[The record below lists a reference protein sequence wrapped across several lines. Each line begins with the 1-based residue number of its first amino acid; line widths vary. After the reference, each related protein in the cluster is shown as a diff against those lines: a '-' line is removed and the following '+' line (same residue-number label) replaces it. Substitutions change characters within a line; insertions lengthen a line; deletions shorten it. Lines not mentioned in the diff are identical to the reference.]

1 MTAVR
6 DAGTGSAG
14 ERLHAGARGLGVEL
28 EQRQHTRLMGY
39 LDELRRWNKAYNLV
53 SAASL
58 TDAVPRHLLD
68 CLSVLPHIHGKR
80 LLDIGTGAGLPGL
93 ILAISRPDIRVTL
106 LDSNTKKTRF
116 CRHVA
121 TALGLDNV
129 TVETSRV
136 ENFQSELPFSTVVSR
151 AFGSV
156 QELVTCSARLCD
168 SEARIL
174 AMKGVL
180 PSVEVDALGVMR
192 DNVRMLRL
200 DVPELGAE
208 RHLIVVRVAGEGD
221 TAVR

>member
-1 MTAVR
+1 VTTVC

-14 ERLHAGARGLGVEL
+14 EQLHAGARGLGVEL
-28 EQRQHTRLMGY
+28 EQRQHARLMGY

-68 CLSVLPHIHGKR
+68 CLSVLPHIHGER

-136 ENFQSELPFSTVVSR
+136 ETFQSELPFSTVVSR

-180 PSVEVDALGVMR
+180 PSAEVDALGAMR
-192 DNVRMLRL
+192 DNVCMLRL

-221 TAVR
+221 TALR

>member
-1 MTAVR
+1 MTTVC

-14 ERLHAGARGLGVEL
+14 EQLHAGARGLGVEL
-28 EQRQHTRLMGY
+28 EQRQHARLMGY

-68 CLSVLPHIHGKR
+68 CLSVLPHIHGER

-136 ENFQSELPFSTVVSR
+136 ETFQSELPFSTVVSR

-180 PSVEVDALGVMR
+180 PSAEVDALGAMR
-192 DNVRMLRL
+192 DNVCMLRL

-221 TAVR
+221 TALR

>member
-1 MTAVR
+1 MTTVC

-14 ERLHAGARGLGVEL
+14 EQLHAGARGLGVEL
-28 EQRQHTRLMGY
+28 EQRQHARLMGY

-68 CLSVLPHIHGKR
+68 CLSVLPHIHGER

-136 ENFQSELPFSTVVSR
+136 ETFQSELPFSTVVSR

-168 SEARIL
+168 SDARIL

-180 PSVEVDALGVMR
+180 PSAEVDALGAMR
-192 DNVRMLRL
+192 DNVCMLRL

-221 TAVR
+221 TALR